1 MAKFEFNR
9 ALRLSNEERKF
20 KGELTRL
27 EDPGP
32 KFVAGYEGRLTNKQ
46 QVLFLVPAEY
56 PFRPPRVLLPG
67 LEHSNVHD
75 GILCD
80 GLARDTHGPHMGL
93 LEWKRWLERL
103 LDGLEDVEPCVH
115 LKVKN

>member
-9 ALRLSNEERKF
+9 ALRLANEEREF

-32 KFVAGYEGRLTNKQ
+32 EFVAGYEGRLASTQ
-46 QVLFLVPAEY
+46 QVVFLVPAEY

-67 LEHSNVHD
+67 LEDHPNVHD
-75 GILCD
+75 GILCAD
-80 GLARDTHGPHMGL
+80 LVRDTHRPYTSL

-103 LDGLEDVEPCVH
+103 LDGLEGVEPCVH
-115 LKVKN
+115 MKGK